1 MISYNNAT
9 NNTQAKISI
18 KEISIKKLILSSLVF
33 ACINTSVEALENDGS
48 KPNDLTPPKEV
59 SQESQKNEAPKNEAP
74 KNEVPKNEVQ
84 RNEAQKE
91 TPQSNQTPKEMKVKS
106 VSYIGLSYMSDM
118 LANEIVKIRV
128 GDIVDSKKIDTAVLA
143 LFNQGY
149 FKDVYA
155 TFEGGILEFHFDEK
169 ARIAGVEIK
178 GYGTEKEKGEL
189 KSQMG
194 IKKGDTFDEQKLEH
208 AKTALKTALEGQ
220 GYYGSVVE
228 VRTQKV
234 SEGALLIV
242 FDVNR
247 GDSIYIKQSIYEG
260 SAKLKRRMIESLSAN
275 KQRDFMGWMWGLND
289 GKLRLD
295 QLEYDSLRIQDVYMR
310 RGYLDAHISSPFL
323 KTDFSTHDAKLHYKV
338 KEGIQYRISDILI
351 EIDNPVVPLKTLEKA
366 LKVKRKDVFN
376 IEHLRADAQILKTE
390 IADKGYAFAVVK
402 PDLDK
407 DEKNG
412 LVKVIYRIEVGDMVY
427 INDVIISGNQRT
439 SDRIIRRELLLGPK
453 DKYNLT
459 KLRNS
464 ENSLRRLGFFSKV
477 KIEEKRVNSSLMDLL
492 VSVEE
497 GRTGQLQFGL
507 GYGSYGGLMLNGS
520 VSERNLF
527 GTGQSMSLYAN
538 IATGGGRSYPGMPRG
553 AGRMF
558 AGNLSLTNPRIFD
571 SWYSSTINL
580 YADYRISY
588 QYIQQGGGFGVNVG
602 RMLGNRTHVSLG
614 YNLNVT
620 KLLGFS
626 SPLYNRYYSSVNE
639 VVAPRQCSTP
649 ASVIINRLSGG
660 RTPLQPENCSN
671 PGAITTSPEI
681 KGIWDRDYHTPITSS
696 FTLDVS
702 YDNTDDYYF
711 PRNGVIFSS
720 YATMS
725 GLPSSGTLNSWN
737 GLGGNVR
744 NTKVY
749 GKFAAYHHLQKYLL
763 IDLIARFKTQG
774 GYIFR
779 YNTDDYLPL
788 NSTFY
793 MGGVTTVRGFR
804 NGSVTPKDEFG
815 LWLGGDG
822 IFTASTELSYGVLK
836 AAKMRLAWFFDFGFL
851 TFKTPTRGSFFYN
864 APFTTANFKDYGVIG
879 AGFERAT
886 WRASTGLQIEWISPM
901 GPLVLIFPIAFFN
914 QWGDGN
920 GKKCKGL
927 CFNPNMGDYTQHFE
941 FSMGTRF

>member
-1 MISYNNAT
+1 MLLT
-9 NNTQAKISI
+9 TLKLKSI
-18 KEISIKKLILSSLVF
+18 KEISIKKFILSSLVF
-33 ACINTSVEALENDGS
+33 ACMNTSVEALENDGS
-48 KPNDLTPPKEV
+48 KPNDLTPPKEA
-59 SQESQKNEAPKNEAP
+59 SQESQRNEA
-74 KNEVPKNEVQ
+74 PKNEVQ

-106 VSYIGLSYMSDM
+106 ISYVGLSYMSDM

-178 GYGTEKEKGEL
+178 GYGTEKEKDGL

-260 SAKLKRRMIESLSAN
+260 SSKLKRRMIESLSAN

-527 GTGQSMSLYAN
+527 GTGQSVSLYAN
-538 IATGGGRSYPGMPRG
+538 IATGGGRSYPGMPKG

-580 YADYRISY
+580 YADYRVSY

-626 SPLYNRYYSSVNE
+626 SPLYNRYYSSTKQIIIPSQPVC
-639 VVAPRQCSTP
+639 VSSLGLLLGLRQVQSCSTP
-649 ASVIINRLSGG
+649 GSTRVGQ
-660 RTPLQPENCSN
+660 TPPVTGL
-671 PGAITTSPEI
+671 
-681 KGIWDRDYHTPITSS
+681 WDRDYHTPITSS

-779 YNTDDYLPL
+779 YNTEDYLPL

-804 NGSVTPKDEFG
+804 NGSITPKDEFG

-864 APFTTANFKDYGVIG
+864 APTTTANFKDYGVIG

-927 CFNPNMGDYTQHFE
+927 CFNPNMDDYTQHFE

>member
-1 MISYNNAT
+1 M
-9 NNTQAKISI
+9 
-18 KEISIKKLILSSLVF
+18 
-33 ACINTSVEALENDGS
+33 NTSVEALENDGS
-48 KPNDLTPPKEV
+48 KPNDLTPPKEA
-59 SQESQKNEAPKNEAP
+59 SQESPKNEAPKNEA
-74 KNEVPKNEVQ
+74 Q

-91 TPQSNQTPKEMKVKS
+91 TSQSNQTPKEMKVKS
-106 VSYIGLSYMSDM
+106 ISYVGLSYMSDM

-178 GYGTEKEKGEL
+178 GYGTEKEKDGL

-208 AKTALKTALEGQ
+208 AKTALKTALESQ

-228 VRTQKV
+228 VRTEKV

-626 SPLYNRYYSSVNE
+626 SPLYNRYYSSTKQIIIPSQPVC
-639 VVAPRQCSTP
+639 VSSLGLLLGLRQVQSCSTP
-649 ASVIINRLSGG
+649 GSTRVGQ
-660 RTPLQPENCSN
+660 TPPVTGL
-671 PGAITTSPEI
+671 
-681 KGIWDRDYHTPITSS
+681 WDRDYHTPITSS

-779 YNTDDYLPL
+779 YNTEDYLPL

-804 NGSVTPKDEFG
+804 NGSITPKDEFG

-864 APFTTANFKDYGVIG
+864 APTTTANFKDYGVIG

-927 CFNPNMGDYTQHFE
+927 CFNPNMDDYTQHFE

>member
-1 MISYNNAT
+1 M
-9 NNTQAKISI
+9 
-18 KEISIKKLILSSLVF
+18 
-33 ACINTSVEALENDGS
+33 NTSVEALENDGS
-48 KPNDLTPPKEV
+48 KPNDLTPPKEA
-59 SQESQKNEAPKNEAP
+59 SQESQRNEA
-74 KNEVPKNEVQ
+74 PKNEVQ
-84 RNEAQKE
+84 RNEAQNE
-91 TPQSNQTPKEMKVKS
+91 TSQANQTPKEMKVKS
-106 VSYIGLSYMSDM
+106 ISYVGLSYMSDM

-178 GYGTEKEKGEL
+178 GYGTEKEKDGL

-228 VRTQKV
+228 VRTEKV

-626 SPLYNRYYSSVNE
+626 SPLYNRYYSSTKQIIIPSQPVC
-639 VVAPRQCSTP
+639 VSSLGLLLGLRQVQSCSTP
-649 ASVIINRLSGG
+649 GSTRVGQ
-660 RTPLQPENCSN
+660 TPPVTGL
-671 PGAITTSPEI
+671 
-681 KGIWDRDYHTPITSS
+681 WDRDYHTPITSS

-779 YNTDDYLPL
+779 YNTEDYLPL

-804 NGSVTPKDEFG
+804 NGSITPKDEFG

-864 APFTTANFKDYGVIG
+864 APTTTANFKDYGVIG

-927 CFNPNMGDYTQHFE
+927 CFNPNMDDYTQHFE

>member
-1 MISYNNAT
+1 M
-9 NNTQAKISI
+9 
-18 KEISIKKLILSSLVF
+18 
-33 ACINTSVEALENDGS
+33 NTSVEALENDGS
-48 KPNDLTPPKEV
+48 KPNDLTSPKEA
-59 SQESQKNEAPKNEAP
+59 SQESQRNEA
-74 KNEVPKNEVQ
+74 PKNEVQ

-91 TPQSNQTPKEMKVKS
+91 TSQSNQTPKEMKVKS
-106 VSYIGLSYMSDM
+106 ISYVGLSYMSDM

-178 GYGTEKEKGEL
+178 GYGTEKEKDGL

-228 VRTQKV
+228 VRTEKV

-626 SPLYNRYYSSVNE
+626 SPLYNRYYSSTKQIIIPSQPVC
-639 VVAPRQCSTP
+639 VSSLGLLLGLRQVQSCSTP
-649 ASVIINRLSGG
+649 GSTRVGQ
-660 RTPLQPENCSN
+660 TPPVTGL
-671 PGAITTSPEI
+671 
-681 KGIWDRDYHTPITSS
+681 WDRDYHTPITSS

-779 YNTDDYLPL
+779 YNTEDYLPL

-804 NGSVTPKDEFG
+804 NGSITPKDEFG

-864 APFTTANFKDYGVIG
+864 APTTTANFKDYGVIG

-927 CFNPNMGDYTQHFE
+927 CFNPNMDDYTQHFE

>member
-1 MISYNNAT
+1 MLLT
-9 NNTQAKISI
+9 TLKLKSI

-33 ACINTSVEALENDGS
+33 ACMNTSVEALENDGS
-48 KPNDLTPPKEV
+48 KPNDLAPPKEA
-59 SQESQKNEAPKNEAP
+59 SQESQKNEA
-74 KNEVPKNEVQ
+74 PKNEVQ

-91 TPQSNQTPKEMKVKS
+91 TPQSSQTPKEMKVKS
-106 VSYIGLSYMSDM
+106 ISYVGLSYMSDM

-155 TFEGGILEFHFDEK
+155 TFESGILEFHFDEK

-178 GYGTEKEKGEL
+178 GYGTEKEKDGL

-228 VRTQKV
+228 VRTEKV

-538 IATGGGRSYPGMPRG
+538 IATGGGRSYPGMPKG

-558 AGNLSLTNPRIFD
+558 TGNLSLTNPRIFD

-588 QYIQQGGGFGVNVG
+588 QYIQQGGGFGVNIG

-626 SPLYNRYYSSVNE
+626 SPLYNRYYSSTKQIIIPSQPVC
-639 VVAPRQCSTP
+639 VSSLGLLLGLRQVQSCSTP
-649 ASVIINRLSGG
+649 GSTRVGQ
-660 RTPLQPENCSN
+660 TPPVTGL
-671 PGAITTSPEI
+671 
-681 KGIWDRDYHTPITSS
+681 WDRDYHTPITSS

-779 YNTDDYLPL
+779 YNTEDYLPL

-804 NGSVTPKDEFG
+804 NGSITPKDGFG

-864 APFTTANFKDYGVIG
+864 APTTTANFKDYGVIG

-927 CFNPNMGDYTQHFE
+927 CFNPNMDDYTQHFE

>member
-1 MISYNNAT
+1 MLLT
-9 NNTQAKISI
+9 TLKLKSI
-18 KEISIKKLILSSLVF
+18 KEISIKKFILSSLVF
-33 ACINTSVEALENDGS
+33 ACMNTSVEALENEGS
-48 KPNDLTPPKEV
+48 KPNDLTPPKEA
-59 SQESQKNEAPKNEAP
+59 SQESQKNEAQN
-74 KNEVPKNEVQ
+74 
-84 RNEAQKE
+84 E

-106 VSYIGLSYMSDM
+106 ISYIGLSYMSDM

-128 GDIVDSKKIDTAVLA
+128 GDMVDSKKIDTAVLA

-155 TFEGGILEFHFDEK
+155 TFESGILEFHFDEK

-178 GYGTEKEKGEL
+178 GYGTEKEKDGL

-626 SPLYNRYYSSVNE
+626 SPLYNRYYSSTKQIIIPSQPVC
-639 VVAPRQCSTP
+639 VSSLGLLLGLRQVQSCSTP
-649 ASVIINRLSGG
+649 GSTRVGQ
-660 RTPLQPENCSN
+660 TPPVTGL
-671 PGAITTSPEI
+671 
-681 KGIWDRDYHTPITSS
+681 WDRDYHTPITSS

-804 NGSVTPKDEFG
+804 NGSITPKDEFG

-864 APFTTANFKDYGVIG
+864 APTTTANFKDYGVIG

-927 CFNPNMGDYTQHFE
+927 CFNPNMDDYTQHFE

>member
-1 MISYNNAT
+1 MLLT
-9 NNTQAKISI
+9 TLKLKSI
-18 KEISIKKLILSSLVF
+18 KEISIKKFILSSLVF
-33 ACINTSVEALENDGS
+33 ACMNTSVEALENDGS

-59 SQESQKNEAPKNEAP
+59 SQESQ
-74 KNEVPKNEVQ
+74 

-91 TPQSNQTPKEMKVKS
+91 TPQSSQTPKEMKVKS
-106 VSYIGLSYMSDM
+106 ISYIGLSYMSDM

-178 GYGTEKEKGEL
+178 GYGTEKEKDGL

-228 VRTQKV
+228 VRTEKV

-295 QLEYDSLRIQDVYMR
+295 QLEYDSMRIQDVYMR

-626 SPLYNRYYSSVNE
+626 SPLYNRYYSSTKQIIIPSQPVC
-639 VVAPRQCSTP
+639 VSSLGLLLGLRQVQSCSTP
-649 ASVIINRLSGG
+649 GSTRVGQ
-660 RTPLQPENCSN
+660 TPPVTGL
-671 PGAITTSPEI
+671 
-681 KGIWDRDYHTPITSS
+681 WDRDYHTPITSS

-779 YNTDDYLPL
+779 YNTEDYLPL

-804 NGSVTPKDEFG
+804 NGSITPKDEFG

-864 APFTTANFKDYGVIG
+864 APTTTANFKDYGVIG

-927 CFNPNMGDYTQHFE
+927 CFNPNMDDYTQRFE

>member
-1 MISYNNAT
+1 MLLT
-9 NNTQAKISI
+9 TLKLKSI
-18 KEISIKKLILSSLVF
+18 KEISIKKFILSSLVF
-33 ACINTSVEALENDGS
+33 ACMNTSVEALENDGS
-48 KPNDLTPPKEV
+48 KPNDLTPPKEA
-59 SQESQKNEAPKNEAP
+59 SQEAPKNEA
-74 KNEVPKNEVQ
+74 PKNEVQ

-91 TPQSNQTPKEMKVKS
+91 TPQSSQTPKEMKVKS
-106 VSYIGLSYMSDM
+106 ISYVGLSYMSDM

-155 TFEGGILEFHFDEK
+155 TFESGILEFHFDEK

-178 GYGTEKEKGEL
+178 GYGTEKEKDGL

-626 SPLYNRYYSSVNE
+626 SPLYNRYYSSTKQIIIPSQPVC
-639 VVAPRQCSTP
+639 VSSLGLLLGLRQVQSCSTP
-649 ASVIINRLSGG
+649 GSTRVGQ
-660 RTPLQPENCSN
+660 TPPVTGL
-671 PGAITTSPEI
+671 
-681 KGIWDRDYHTPITSS
+681 WDRDYHTPITSS

-779 YNTDDYLPL
+779 YNTEDYLPL

-804 NGSVTPKDEFG
+804 NGSITPKDEFG

-864 APFTTANFKDYGVIG
+864 APTTTANFKDYGVIG

-927 CFNPNMGDYTQHFE
+927 CFNPNMDDYTQHFE

>member
-1 MISYNNAT
+1 M
-9 NNTQAKISI
+9 
-18 KEISIKKLILSSLVF
+18 KKFILSSLVF

-59 SQESQKNEAPKNEAP
+59 SQESQKNEAPKNE
-74 KNEVPKNEVQ
+74 VQ

-106 VSYIGLSYMSDM
+106 ISYVGLSYMSDM

-178 GYGTEKEKGEL
+178 GYGTEKEKDGL

-295 QLEYDSLRIQDVYMR
+295 QLEYDSMRIQDVYMR

-558 AGNLSLTNPRIFD
+558 TGNLSLTNPRIFD

-626 SPLYNRYYSSVNE
+626 SPLYNRYYSSTKQIIIPSQPVC
-639 VVAPRQCSTP
+639 VSSLGLLLGLRQVQSCSTP
-649 ASVIINRLSGG
+649 GSTRVGQ
-660 RTPLQPENCSN
+660 TPPVTGL
-671 PGAITTSPEI
+671 
-681 KGIWDRDYHTPITSS
+681 WDRDYHTPITSS

-779 YNTDDYLPL
+779 YNTENYLPL

-804 NGSVTPKDEFG
+804 NGSITPKDEFG

-864 APFTTANFKDYGVIG
+864 APTTTANFKDYGVIG

-927 CFNPNMGDYTQHFE
+927 CFNPNMDDYTQHFE

>member
-1 MISYNNAT
+1 MLLT
-9 NNTQAKISI
+9 TLKLKSI
-18 KEISIKKLILSSLVF
+18 KEISIKKFILSSLVF
-33 ACINTSVEALENDGS
+33 ACMNTSVEALENDGS
-48 KPNDLTPPKEV
+48 KPNDLTPPKEA
-59 SQESQKNEAPKNEAP
+59 SQEA
-74 KNEVPKNEVQ
+74 Q
-84 RNEAQKE
+84 RNETQKE
-91 TPQSNQTPKEMKVKS
+91 TPQSSQTPKEMKVKS
-106 VSYIGLSYMSDM
+106 ISYIGLSYMSDM

-155 TFEGGILEFHFDEK
+155 TFESGILEFHFDEK

-178 GYGTEKEKGEL
+178 GYGTEKEKDGL

-228 VRTQKV
+228 VRTEKV

-295 QLEYDSLRIQDVYMR
+295 QLEYDSMRIQDVYMR

-558 AGNLSLTNPRIFD
+558 SGNLSLTNPRIFD

-626 SPLYNRYYSSVNE
+626 SPLYNRYYSSTKQIIIPSQPVC
-639 VVAPRQCSTP
+639 VSSLGLLLGLRQVQSCSTP
-649 ASVIINRLSGG
+649 GSTRVGQ
-660 RTPLQPENCSN
+660 TPPVTGL
-671 PGAITTSPEI
+671 
-681 KGIWDRDYHTPITSS
+681 WDRDYHTPITSS

-779 YNTDDYLPL
+779 YNTEDYLPL

-804 NGSVTPKDEFG
+804 NGSITPKDEFG

-864 APFTTANFKDYGVIG
+864 APTTTANFKDYGVIG

-927 CFNPNMGDYTQHFE
+927 CFNPNMDDYTQHFE

>member
-1 MISYNNAT
+1 MLLT
-9 NNTQAKISI
+9 TLKLKSI
-18 KEISIKKLILSSLVF
+18 KEISIKKFILSSLVF
-33 ACINTSVEALENDGS
+33 ACMNTSVEALENDGS

-59 SQESQKNEAPKNEAP
+59 SQEA
-74 KNEVPKNEVQ
+74 Q

-106 VSYIGLSYMSDM
+106 ISYVGLSYMSDM

-178 GYGTEKEKGEL
+178 GYGTEKEKDGL

-228 VRTQKV
+228 VRTEKV

-295 QLEYDSLRIQDVYMR
+295 QLEYDSMRIQDVYMR

-626 SPLYNRYYSSVNE
+626 SPLYNRYYSSTKQIIIPSQPVC
-639 VVAPRQCSTP
+639 VSSLGLLLGLRQVQSCSTP
-649 ASVIINRLSGG
+649 GSTRVGQ
-660 RTPLQPENCSN
+660 TPPVTGL
-671 PGAITTSPEI
+671 
-681 KGIWDRDYHTPITSS
+681 WDRDYHTPITSS

-779 YNTDDYLPL
+779 YNTEDYLPL

-804 NGSVTPKDEFG
+804 NGSITPKDEFG

-864 APFTTANFKDYGVIG
+864 APTTTANFKDYGVIG

-927 CFNPNMGDYTQHFE
+927 CFNPNMDDYTQHFE

>member
-1 MISYNNAT
+1 M
-9 NNTQAKISI
+9 
-18 KEISIKKLILSSLVF
+18 KKLILSSLVF

-48 KPNDLTPPKEV
+48 KPNDLTPPKEA
-59 SQESQKNEAPKNEAP
+59 SQESQRNEAS
-74 KNEVPKNEVQ
+74 KNEVQ

-106 VSYIGLSYMSDM
+106 ISYVGLSYMSDM

-178 GYGTEKEKGEL
+178 GYGTEKEKDGL

-228 VRTQKV
+228 VRTEKV

-351 EIDNPVVPLKTLEKA
+351 EIDNPVVPLKTLEKV

-626 SPLYNRYYSSVNE
+626 SPLYNRYYSSTKQIIIPSQPVC
-639 VVAPRQCSTP
+639 VSSLGLLLGLRQVQSCSTP
-649 ASVIINRLSGG
+649 GSTRVGQ
-660 RTPLQPENCSN
+660 TPPVTGL
-671 PGAITTSPEI
+671 
-681 KGIWDRDYHTPITSS
+681 WDRDYHTPITSS

-804 NGSVTPKDEFG
+804 NGSITPKDEFG

-864 APFTTANFKDYGVIG
+864 APTTTANFKDYGVIG

-927 CFNPNMGDYTQHFE
+927 CFNPNMDDYTQHFE

>member
-1 MISYNNAT
+1 MLLT
-9 NNTQAKISI
+9 TLKLKSI
-18 KEISIKKLILSSLVF
+18 KEISIKKLILFSLVF

-48 KPNDLTPPKEV
+48 KPNDLTSPKEV
-59 SQESQKNEAPKNEAP
+59 SQKSPKNET
-74 KNEVPKNEVQ
+74 PKNEVQ

-91 TPQSNQTPKEMKVKS
+91 TTQSSQIPKEMKVKS
-106 VSYIGLSYMSDM
+106 VSYVGLSYMSDM

-178 GYGTEKEKGEL
+178 GYGTEKEKDGL

-228 VRTQKV
+228 VRTEKV

-626 SPLYNRYYSSVNE
+626 SPLYNRYYSSTKQIIIPSQPVC
-639 VVAPRQCSTP
+639 VSSLGLLLGLRQVQSCSTP
-649 ASVIINRLSGG
+649 GSTRVGQ
-660 RTPLQPENCSN
+660 TPPVTGL
-671 PGAITTSPEI
+671 
-681 KGIWDRDYHTPITSS
+681 WDRDYHTPITSS

-779 YNTDDYLPL
+779 YNTEDYLPL

-804 NGSVTPKDEFG
+804 NGSITPKDEFG

-864 APFTTANFKDYGVIG
+864 APTTTANFKDYGVIG

-927 CFNPNMGDYTQHFE
+927 CFNPNMDDYTQHFE

>member
-1 MISYNNAT
+1 MLLT
-9 NNTQAKISI
+9 TLKLKSI
-18 KEISIKKLILSSLVF
+18 KEISIKKFILFSLVF
-33 ACINTSVEALENDGS
+33 ACMNTSVEALENDGS

-59 SQESQKNEAPKNEAP
+59 SQESQ
-74 KNEVPKNEVQ
+74 

-91 TPQSNQTPKEMKVKS
+91 TSQSSQTPKEMKVKS
-106 VSYIGLSYMSDM
+106 ISYVGLSYMSDM

-155 TFEGGILEFHFDEK
+155 TFESGILEFHFDEK

-178 GYGTEKEKGEL
+178 GYGTEKEKDGL

-228 VRTQKV
+228 VRTEKV

-295 QLEYDSLRIQDVYMR
+295 QLEYDSMRIQDVYMR

-626 SPLYNRYYSSVNE
+626 SPLYNRYYSSTKQIIIPSQPVC
-639 VVAPRQCSTP
+639 VSSLGLLLGLRQVQSCSTP
-649 ASVIINRLSGG
+649 GSTRVGQ
-660 RTPLQPENCSN
+660 TPPVTGL
-671 PGAITTSPEI
+671 
-681 KGIWDRDYHTPITSS
+681 WDRDYHTPITSS

-779 YNTDDYLPL
+779 YNTEDYLPL

-804 NGSVTPKDEFG
+804 NGSITPKDEFG

-864 APFTTANFKDYGVIG
+864 APTTTANFKDYGVIG

-927 CFNPNMGDYTQHFE
+927 CFNPNMDDYTQHFE

>member
-1 MISYNNAT
+1 M
-9 NNTQAKISI
+9 
-18 KEISIKKLILSSLVF
+18 
-33 ACINTSVEALENDGS
+33 NTSVEALENDGS
-48 KPNDLTPPKEV
+48 KPNDLTPPKEA
-59 SQESQKNEAPKNEAP
+59 SQESPK
-74 KNEVPKNEVQ
+74 
-84 RNEAQKE
+84 NEAQKE
-91 TPQSNQTPKEMKVKS
+91 TTQSNQTPKEMKVKS
-106 VSYIGLSYMSDM
+106 ISYIGLSYMSDM

-178 GYGTEKEKGEL
+178 GYGTEKEKDGL

-228 VRTQKV
+228 VRTEKV

-295 QLEYDSLRIQDVYMR
+295 QLEYDSMRIQDVYMR

-538 IATGGGRSYPGMPRG
+538 IATGGGRSYPGMPKG

-626 SPLYNRYYSSVNE
+626 SPLYNRYYSSTKQIIIPSQPVC
-639 VVAPRQCSTP
+639 VSSLGLLLGLRQVQSCSTP
-649 ASVIINRLSGG
+649 GSTRVGQ
-660 RTPLQPENCSN
+660 TPPVTGL
-671 PGAITTSPEI
+671 
-681 KGIWDRDYHTPITSS
+681 WDRDYHTPITSS

-779 YNTDDYLPL
+779 YNTEDYLPL

-804 NGSVTPKDEFG
+804 NGSITPKDEFG

-864 APFTTANFKDYGVIG
+864 APTTTANFKDYGVIG

-927 CFNPNMGDYTQHFE
+927 CFNPNMDDYTQHFE

>member
-1 MISYNNAT
+1 M
-9 NNTQAKISI
+9 
-18 KEISIKKLILSSLVF
+18 KKFILSSLVF

-48 KPNDLTPPKEV
+48 KPNDLTPPKEA
-59 SQESQKNEAPKNEAP
+59 SQESQKNEAS
-74 KNEVPKNEVQ
+74 KNEVQ

-91 TPQSNQTPKEMKVKS
+91 ISQSNQTPKEMKVKS
-106 VSYIGLSYMSDM
+106 ISYVGLSYMSDM

-178 GYGTEKEKGEL
+178 GYGTEKEKDGL

-228 VRTQKV
+228 VRTEKV

-402 PDLDK
+402 PDLDT

-626 SPLYNRYYSSVNE
+626 SPLYNRYYSSTKQIIIPSQPVC
-639 VVAPRQCSTP
+639 VSSLGLLLGLRQVQSCSTP
-649 ASVIINRLSGG
+649 GSTRVGQ
-660 RTPLQPENCSN
+660 TPPVTGL
-671 PGAITTSPEI
+671 
-681 KGIWDRDYHTPITSS
+681 WDRDYHTPITSS

-804 NGSVTPKDEFG
+804 NGSITPKDEFG

-864 APFTTANFKDYGVIG
+864 APTTTANFKDYGVIG

-927 CFNPNMGDYTQHFE
+927 CFNPNMDDYTQHFE